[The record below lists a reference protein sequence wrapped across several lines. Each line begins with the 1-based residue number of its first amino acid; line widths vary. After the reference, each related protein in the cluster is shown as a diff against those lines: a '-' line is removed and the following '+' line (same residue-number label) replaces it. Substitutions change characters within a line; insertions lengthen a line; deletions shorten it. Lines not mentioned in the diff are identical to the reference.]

1 MIGVGL
7 IGTGF
12 IGRTHAM
19 AYRAAPAV
27 FPDLPPV
34 RLVAV
39 ADQNRDHAEA
49 AARRF
54 GFESATEDW
63 TRLLADPAIDIVA
76 IATPNHLHKDMALAA
91 LAAGKH
97 VHCEKPLA
105 TAIDDAAAM
114 AAAAASHPGQRTLV
128 GYNYLCNPLI
138 AEARRLIA
146 AGRIGTPVHFRGTHV
161 EDYMADP
168 DVPFSWRCDRRLAGL
183 GALGDVGSHIVAM
196 ADYLLGPVAEV
207 SADAVTVVTE
217 RRQTDGTM
225 RRVEND
231 DQAQCL
237 VRFHSGA
244 TGTLEASRVAVG
256 RKMGLAFEIT
266 GRTGAIAFDQE
277 RMNEI
282 RLYESGGDATT
293 AGFKTILS
301 GPEHPDFGHFVPA
314 AGHGLGFNDLKVIE
328 VCRMIRAVTRGT
340 AVHPDFGP
348 DFGDALRYERTV
360 DAIARSATE
369 RRWIGVAT

>member
-39 ADQNRDHAEA
+39 ADQNRDQAEA

-54 GFESATEDW
+54 GFESATDDW
-63 TRLLADPAIDIVA
+63 TRLLADPAIGIIA

-114 AAAAASHPGQRTLV
+114 AEAAAAHPGQHTLV

-138 AEARRLIA
+138 HEARRLIA

-168 DVPFSWRCDRRLAGL
+168 DVPFSWRCDRHLAGT

-196 ADYLLGPVAEV
+196 ADYLVGPIAEV

-217 RRQTDGTM
+217 RRQADGTM
-225 RRVEND
+225 RRVENE

-237 VRFHSGA
+237 VRFRSGA
-244 TGTLEASRVAVG
+244 TGTLEASRVAAG
-256 RKMGLAFEIT
+256 RKMGLTFEIT
-266 GRTGAIAFDQE
+266 GRNGAIIFDQE

-282 RLYESGGDATT
+282 RLYESGGDAAT

-301 GPEHPDFGHFVPA
+301 GPDHPDFGHFVPA

-328 VCRMIRAVTRGT
+328 VRRMIRAVTRGN
-340 AVHPDFGP
+340 AVHPDFA
-348 DFGDALRYERTV
+348 DALRFERTV
-360 DAIARSATE
+360 DAIARSAEE
-369 RRWIGVAT
+369 RRWIAVPA